1 MNKKVLWIVLGT
13 ILVGT
18 GALLTYRFFK
28 GSNKHLVLVPANA
41 TFVMRFDVKSLAE
54 KISENG
60 EIKKTKIYKKME
72 KESLSK
78 SNDPTSKVIAQILK
92 NPTSTGVNVFSDAY
106 YYMYNTKNVT
116 YNALVLD
123 MKDIEDFNKT
133 VLKFPE
139 AKTSMKRG
147 KEYNYLKINSRSI
160 LAWNTSGVLWL
171 NKDYNWFYDE
181 SPNETIEKTIK
192 GFMKMKKKSSIM
204 SDEDFME
211 YDKNDD
217 DIALYVSYDKVF
229 RLTGLEDAKDES
241 IESIKKMMKG
251 VKLGL
256 SLNFE
261 TDVVLTKMKIFGDT
275 KEFDKRNYMGNS
287 GLTEKTMSAICSD
300 KLLGLISL
308 NIDFEKLVSFACE
321 MSGEETSLRREIE
334 DMAGQFGL
342 TSKQLIG
349 AFGKEVSM
357 ALIDFESHTYN
368 SMDYNWND
376 ITMTYEMM
384 PVIKT
389 NVLPIMT
396 LAFSVNDKKVM
407 SQLLSNSH
415 SVSLPDGRQKIN
427 LPFYDS
433 LAVYV
438 VLKDH
443 LMFMSNSDELSLK
456 MQKEGK
462 IGELSNAELKNLVKE
477 NPSNLYLDLD
487 VKKYSALTN
496 NIAGNSGKQFLTYF
510 ENYMAMFKDITYTG
524 KGHDFEQRIN
534 LKKGT
539 GNSLYRLVKQM
550 DELPVETW

>member
-13 ILVGT
+13 IVVGT
-18 GALLTYRFFK
+18 GAFLAYRFFR
-28 GSNKHLVLVPANA
+28 GSNKHLILVPANA

-60 EIKKTKIYKKME
+60 EIKKTKIYKKIE

-92 NPTSTGVNVFSDAY
+92 NPSSTGVNVFSDAY
-106 YYMYNTKNVT
+106 YYMYNTKNVM
-116 YNALVLD
+116 YNAIVLD

-133 VLKFPE
+133 ILKFPE
-139 AKTSMKRG
+139 AKTSMKKG
-147 KEYNYLKINSRSI
+147 KDYNYIKINKRSI
-160 LAWNTSGVLWL
+160 LAWNTSGILWL
-171 NKDYNWFYDE
+171 NKDYNWYYDE

-211 YDKNDD
+211 FDKNDE

-229 RLTGLEDAKDES
+229 RLAGLKDEED
-241 IESIKKMMKG
+241 ESVEKVKKMMKG

-261 TDVVLTKMKIFGDT
+261 TDVVLAKMKIFGDT
-275 KEFDKRNYMGNS
+275 KEFDKRNYIGNS
-287 GLTEKTMSAICSD
+287 GLTEKTMNAICAD
-300 KLLGLISL
+300 KLLGLISV
-308 NIDFEKLVSFACE
+308 NIDFDKLVEFACE
-321 MSGEETSLRREIE
+321 MSGEEKVLRREIE
-334 DMAGQFGL
+334 EMAGEFGL
-342 TSKQLIG
+342 TSKQLIS
-349 AFGKEVSM
+349 AFGKEVSL
-357 ALIDFESHTYN
+357 ALLDFESHTYN
-368 SMDYNWND
+368 SMNYNWND
-376 ITMTYEMM
+376 ITLTYEMM
-384 PVIKT
+384 PVIETK
-389 NVLPIMT
+389 VLPVMT
-396 LAFSVNDKKVM
+396 LAVSVNDKKVM
-407 SQLLSNSH
+407 SQILTNNKFEI
-415 SVSLPDGRQKIN
+415 LPDGRQKLN

-433 LAVYV
+433 LALYV

-462 IGELSNAELKNLVKE
+462 IGELPNAELKALVKD

-487 VKKYSALTN
+487 VKKYSTLTN
-496 NIAGNSGKQFLTYF
+496 NIAGNSGRQFLTYF
-510 ENYMAMFKDITYTG
+510 ENYMSMFKDITYTG
-524 KGHDFEQRIN
+524 KGHEFEQRIN
-534 LKKGT
+534 LKKGN
-539 GNSLYRLVKQM
+539 GNSLFRLVKQM